1 MEPMAPI
8 ILSGIL
14 KLLTDNASSS
24 EAGFSFS
31 KIIM

>member
-24 EAGFSFS
+24 EAGVFSYQ
-31 KIIM
+31 I